1 MEAGEGDWSGLWA
14 EKIEKAEKEKR
25 RELVLQ
31 GQLTDK
37 KIQQTSSLNPKI
49 YSLTLLNYLEVSQS
63 PSLREIDAGIGNLI
77 HLQSLLLCRNKLS
90 EIPRAVGS
98 LKSLKVLDV
107 SVNELQ
113 ALPEEISQLCDLNT
127 LNVSCNQI
135 KALPTGLSKCVK
147 LAIINISK
155 NEISAFPADFFSD
168 DLDLLSTIVA
178 NENAIA
184 DISGEISNLSA
195 LKNLDLSNNKLT
207 EIPSELA
214 DCSKLKEINFRGNKL
229 KDKRLEKMVNGCQ
242 TKSVLDYLRAG
253 GRGKGKGKGKQDSG
267 EKDDSGEKEKKKR
280 PDKRQKNRKEE
291 EEEDLNRMVVR
302 VLHVSDSPT
311 AVTVKVTALVKE
323 VRPYIVCCV
332 VKGMNLKSGNAL
344 KRFLTAQQDSG
355 EKDDSREKEK
365 KKRPDKRQKN
375 RKEEEE
381 EDLNRMVVRV
391 LHVSDSPTAVTVK
404 VTALVKEVRPYIVC
418 CVVKGMNLKSGNAL
432 KRFLTAQIKLHD
444 EICEKRTKATIA
456 THDLQLVKGPLLYDA
471 RSPKTLK
478 IVPLGRKEIKAADLV
493 RQLQLEAEE
502 QRKQRKRQNVS
513 GLHKY
518 LQLLDDKEN
527 YPCVVDAED
536 HVISFPPITNSEKTK
551 KMAELNKFTF
561 DHKEEASL
569 DLETDP
575 ANGETASEP
584 AANENA
590 EKEASPELTVQQ
602 VRIVDTDGSLK
613 VVYPS
618 KTDLNM
624 DISNLTVVR

>member
-1 MEAGEGDWSGLWA
+1 MEAGDGDWSALWA

-37 KIQQTSSLNPKI
+37 KIQQTRSLNPKI
-49 YSLTLLNYLEVSQS
+49 YSLTLLNYLEISQS

-168 DLDLLSTIVA
+168 DLELLSTIVA

-253 GRGKGKGKGKQDSG
+253 GRVKGKK
-267 EKDDSGEKEKKKR
+267 
-280 PDKRQKNRKEE
+280 
-291 EEEDLNRMVVR
+291 
-302 VLHVSDSPT
+302 
-311 AVTVKVTALVKE
+311 
-323 VRPYIVCCV
+323 
-332 VKGMNLKSGNAL
+332 
-344 KRFLTAQQDSG
+344 DSG

-375 RKEEEE
+375 RKEEEEE

-478 IVPLGRKEIKAADLV
+478 IIPLGRKEIKAADLV

>member
-1 MEAGEGDWSGLWA
+1 MEAGDGDWSALWA

-49 YSLTLLNYLEVSQS
+49 YSLTLLNYLEISQS

-90 EIPRAVGS
+90 EIPRAVGC

-113 ALPEEISQLCDLNT
+113 ALPEEISQLSDLNT

-135 KALPTGLSKCVK
+135 KALPTGLSNCVK
-147 LAIINISK
+147 LAVINISK
-155 NEISAFPADFFSD
+155 NEISTFPADFFSD
-168 DLDLLSTIVA
+168 DLELLSTIVA

-267 EKDDSGEKEKKKR
+267 EKDDSREKEKKKR
-280 PDKRQKNRKEE
+280 PDKHQKNRKEEE

-311 AVTVKVTALVKE
+311 AVTVKVTTLVKE

-332 VKGMNLKSGNAL
+332 
-344 KRFLTAQQDSG
+344 
-355 EKDDSREKEK
+355 
-365 KKRPDKRQKN
+365 
-375 RKEEEE
+375 
-381 EDLNRMVVRV
+381 
-391 LHVSDSPTAVTVK
+391 
-404 VTALVKEVRPYIVC
+404 I
-418 CVVKGMNLKSGNAL
+418 KGMNLKSGNAL

-551 KMAELNKFTF
+551 MRKSTSELFVEVTSSTSLQVCKDVMDTLIVKMAELNKFTF

>member
-1 MEAGEGDWSGLWA
+1 MEAGDGDWSALWA

-49 YSLTLLNYLEVSQS
+49 YSLTLLNYLEISQS

-168 DLDLLSTIVA
+168 DLELLSTIVA

-184 DISGEISNLSA
+184 DISREISNLSA

-253 GRGKGKGKGKQDSG
+253 GRGKGKGKK
-267 EKDDSGEKEKKKR
+267 
-280 PDKRQKNRKEE
+280 
-291 EEEDLNRMVVR
+291 
-302 VLHVSDSPT
+302 
-311 AVTVKVTALVKE
+311 
-323 VRPYIVCCV
+323 
-332 VKGMNLKSGNAL
+332 
-344 KRFLTAQQDSG
+344 DSG

-381 EDLNRMVVRV
+381 EEEDLNRMVVRV

-404 VTALVKEVRPYIVC
+404 VTTLVKEVRPYIVC

-478 IVPLGRKEIKAADLV
+478 IIPLGRKEIKAADLV

-551 KMAELNKFTF
+551 MRKSTSELFVEVTSSTSLQVCKDVMDSLIVKMAELNKFTF